1 MTIDEL
7 VEKLRNLTRY
17 SIYPTDNLVYTI
29 EWEEDPTFADAIK
42 HYDLTALLDTF
53 LEQP

>member
-17 SIYPTDNLVYTI
+17 SIYPAKRHDFTVEGD
-29 EWEEDPTFADAIK
+29 EDPTFGDAIK
-42 HYDLTALLDTF
+42 RDDLMDLLDTF
-53 LEQP
+53 LEQQ